1 MCLIRNDG
9 QKGDDH
15 FWLDSKH
22 SVVDDLEG
30 SPKMFV

>member
-1 MCLIRNDG
+1 MYA